1 MSEQT
6 KISQAENAVEAV
18 QHAVD
23 QAESH
28 PSDKK
33 IEEAERA
40 MVHTQAS
47 VEQAQETGSDR
58 ADRLQQQVQEERA
71 SLGGTND

>member
-6 KISQAENAVEAV
+6 KISQAENALEAV

-28 PSDKK
+28 PSDQK

-40 MVHTQAS
+40 MRHTQAS
-47 VEQAQETGSDR
+47 VQQAQDAGGDR
-58 ADRLQQQVQEERA
+58 ADQLQQQVRQERA
-71 SLGGTND
+71 ELGGTNE